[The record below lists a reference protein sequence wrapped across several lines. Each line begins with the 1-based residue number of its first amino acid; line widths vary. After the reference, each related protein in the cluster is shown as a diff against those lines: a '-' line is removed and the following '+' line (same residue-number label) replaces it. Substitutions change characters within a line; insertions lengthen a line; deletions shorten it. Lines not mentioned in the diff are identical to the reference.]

1 MKNNA
6 ALRLRIYL
14 FPVLFIVSVFE
25 IIFSPSFVFADESVV
40 DEVNITVPVS
50 CTMSGTG
57 MNTHNATINNGQYNS
72 TIGET
77 TMKAFCNDSEGF
89 AIYTIGYTDDIDGKN
104 VLTNSALGNTFDIPT
119 GTLTSGDDSQW
130 AMKLTTIMSP
140 EPTYPIQIQNG
151 FDTFHEVPESYTM
164 VAKRSSGTDVGVD
177 AEGTTLKSS
186 YQAYISRNQP
196 AGTYAGQVKYI
207 LVHPNYVDKSAM
219 QEAITVIYDGN
230 GLTFPDGSTT
240 NTVKYTRVCKPGDY
254 AYVGNDYQE
263 VMTSNITTGGTRN
276 GVYTDNESIN
286 RVITLPNADKIKVE
300 IDYGIEANTLG
311 IDLTEGE
318 WDGDWDHMPEKYY
331 ELYSSSMDL
340 HGSRTYLFDGD
351 TVTVHAESWSI
362 PESEDAFGFY
372 AKVYPVYEDE
382 QTDTTGETLPSDD
395 CSIVPITGSYM
406 ETVEWHDKWTTVM
419 DGQSMEFK
427 QIVVM
432 GDYSY
437 KYDSIE
443 DAVMEFIDKD
453 YEELNRTTITLHAYN
468 PLTFEEVYDKYN
480 KLKTNGYYAIHEL
493 NGQMCNEVSV
503 GEIATVID
511 VRDSNTYS
519 IYKLSDGNCWLGNNL
534 KLDPTNP
541 TTAANMSSLNT
552 NASDEAVY
560 NYLHGG
566 NTNNIV
572 GWSNVAVS
580 NPDDWPYDDFMSP
593 YIKYSERDYYGLYYD
608 YCAAT
613 VGTYCY
619 YGGDEERKDA
629 TMDIC
634 PANWRLPTVNEY
646 YGIKLESSILRSAG
660 YVSPGYLSNET
671 DVVNG
676 AGQDGNYWTSEYQTN
691 RQMEGIGYYGPVY
704 SSIHSGPSYGWRTY
718 GYSIRCVV
726 R

>member
-1 MKNNA
+1 MKKNA

-25 IIFSPSFVFADESVV
+25 IILSPSFVFADESVV

-104 VLTNSALGNTFDIPT
+104 VLTSSALGNTFDIPT
-119 GTLTSGDDSQW
+119 GILTSGDDSQW

-164 VAKRSSGTDVGVD
+164 VAKRSSGTDVGVG

-186 YQAYISRNQP
+186 YQAYISRNQS

-286 RVITLPNADKIKVE
+286 RVITFPNADRVKVE
-300 IDYGIEANTLG
+300 IDYRIEANTLG
-311 IDLTEGE
+311 VDLVEGE
-318 WDGDWDHMPEKYY
+318 WDGDWSNMPEKYY

-351 TVTVHAESWSI
+351 TVTVYAESWNV
-362 PESEDAFGFY
+362 PESEDVFGFY

-395 CSIVPITGSYM
+395 CSIVPISGSYM
-406 ETVEWHDKWTTVM
+406 ETSEWHDKWFAAIDGRTT
-419 DGQSMEFK
+419 EFTK
-427 QIVVM
+427 IVIE
-432 GDYSY
+432 GDFSHE
-437 KYDSIE
+437 YDSIE
-443 DAVMEFIDKD
+443 DAIKEFLG
-453 YEELNRTTITLHAYN
+453 YYSEYSNGITMTLRAYN
-468 PLTFEEVYDKYN
+468 PMTFEEVYDKYN

-534 KLDPTNP
+534 RLDPTNS
-541 TTAANMSSLNT
+541 TTATNMSSLNT

-566 NTNNIV
+566 NTNNRV
-572 GWSNVAVS
+572 GWTNTAVS
-580 NPDDWPYDDFMSP
+580 NPNDWPYDDYMSP
-593 YIKYSERDYYGLYYD
+593 YIKESENDYFGIYYD

-613 VGTYCY
+613 VGTYCHDW
-619 YGGDEERKDA
+619 GNEERRNA

-634 PANWRLPTVNEY
+634 PANWRLPTESEY
-646 YGIKLESSILRSAG
+646 YGIKLESSILSKAG
-660 YVSPGYLSNET
+660 YMSPGYWSHEDDT
-671 DVVNG
+671 MQEVRAV
-676 AGQDGNYWTSEYQTN
+676 GNYWTSEYQTDG
-691 RQMEGIGYYGPVY
+691 RMEGIGYYGPIDQ
-704 SSIHSGPSYGWRTY
+704 SIHSGRTYGLRTY